1 MLEELIIEGYK
12 FGKNPKKDFFDND
25 AFVNETM
32 KADFLVWTR
41 KVLSYIETE
50 YPNNENGKEI
60 REKLKKDQERCYL
73 ETYLLIMSIIKSMKD
88 MENQKEQKPNNN
100 SVLSSILYGFGNFAR
115 QLNRRYNNRQGI
127 NITDEY
133 DVQDLLHAQLVEF
146 FEDVRAEDPVP
157 ICAGRGSRLDF
168 LIADINT
175 AVEVK
180 MTRQGLEDKALGDQI
195 LQDLGR
201 YQKHGDIERLVFF
214 IYDPDKRIQN
224 PTGLKDDIEKQSRD
238 NFNISVVIAN

>member
-1 MLEELIIEGYK
+1 MLEKLIIEGDK
-12 FGKNPKKDFFDND
+12 FGKSPKKDFFDND
-25 AFVNETM
+25 TFVNETM

-60 REKLKKDQERCYL
+60 REKLKKDQERCYI
-73 ETYLLIMSIIKSMKD
+73 ETYLLIMSIIRSMKD

-133 DVQDLLHAQLVEF
+133 DVQDLLHAQLVAF
-146 FEDVRAEDPVP
+146 FEDVRKEDPVP
-157 ICAGRGSRLDF
+157 ICAGASSRVDF
-168 LIADINT
+168 YIADIRT
-175 AVEVK
+175 AIEVK
-180 MTRQGLEDKALGDQI
+180 LKRKDLDDNTLGKQLLD
-195 LQDLGR
+195 DVGKYSKR
-201 YQKHGDIERLVFF
+201 ADVENVVFF
-214 IYDPDKRIQN
+214 IFDPDHLIVNPSGMKRDVE
-224 PTGLKDDIEKQSRD
+224 LSSRP
-238 NFNISVVIAN
+238 NYKINIVIVS